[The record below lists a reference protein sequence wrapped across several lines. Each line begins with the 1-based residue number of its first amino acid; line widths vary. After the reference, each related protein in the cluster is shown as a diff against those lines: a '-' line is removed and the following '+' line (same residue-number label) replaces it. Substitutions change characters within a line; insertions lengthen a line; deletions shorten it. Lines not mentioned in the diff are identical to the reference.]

1 MAYET
6 ILYEEDGPIGTL
18 TLNRPDDGNMFTP
31 VMCHEVRD
39 CINEMRRETRTR
51 VLVITANGS
60 GLSIEDHGQ
69 DGGGGNPCPTTA
81 SVSGVTAT
89 FTANQ
94 TCMSDDAG
102 GGFTVASGTAT
113 VSGNMLAYDVSLS
126 FLGGAGTTGA
136 GGARAGV
143 GCELPGRGGP
153 KGAYGDAG

>member
-1 MAYET
+1 MRTVYFGAMLAALAWDAGCSSSSNNGGGGGAGSAFTGTWRCDET
-6 ILYEEDGPIGTL
+6 GTV
-18 TLNRPDDGNMFTP
+18 TTGGQTQST
-31 VMCHEVRD
+31 
-39 CINEMRRETRTR
+39 IQAR
-51 VLVITANGS
+51 VLVITANGN

-113 VSGNMLAYDVSLS
+113 VSGNMLAYDVSL
-126 FLGGAGTTGA
+126 
-136 GGARAGV
+136 
-143 GCELPGRGGP
+143 
-153 KGAYGDAG
+153 